1 MAKIRV
7 HELAKELDVQNKD
20 ILSFLQGKGVEAKAA
35 QSSVDEDAARLV
47 RKAFGGGAP
56 SGDAKAAAP
65 SKREPEKEPLRK
77 PGAEAKA
84 KEPSRKPEGEA
95 RESPGQPSSGRGP
108 GGPEAGRE
116 GTEKKTI
123 KPEMKSEIKSEIKSD
138 KKELEKK
145 ELEKKVTG
153 KEEAVKQETVK
164 QAKNA
169 ADTPKKKLIIVSNP
183 QYSEMKEQRS
193 GQGGN
198 GRRQGGQ
205 GNQGGQ
211 NSQNNQNRR
220 QGGQGN
226 QNGQNRSQ
234 GGQNRSQGGQN
245 RGQGGRGRTQ
255 ASAPVRQ
262 PIRPLTPPSPT
273 PAVQMVPPKPQTKA
287 PRPEPAEN
295 RQTQAVR
302 EAEQQVKKTEAARA
316 EMPANDRPQGDRV
329 QNDRPAND
337 RAQNDRPRNDRPQG
351 DRPREERGDRPR
363 DDRYQGDR
371 PRNDRPREDRGDR
384 SRNDRPQGDR
394 PRNDRYQGGGQDRPA
409 RDGRYQGGRGQ
420 DGRDGRGQGGY
431 QGGRGQDGRDGRG
444 QGSYQ
449 GGSGRTG
456 QYQSRGGDGQNART
470 QGDRQNGYQRGG
482 RPGMGGAPGE
492 RRGPGGGPGGSR
504 GFNGAPRDGR
514 GNGGP
519 GGGFRDNK
527 PGKGFGGE
535 SPAKDMEKKR
545 EEEKRRASS
554 QEKGKRSRKDHIYEE
569 DEALKNKPGRF
580 IRPEKKKEDAA
591 EEVIKVI
598 TLPETITIK
607 EFAEKMKVQPSAIV
621 KKLFLEGKIVT
632 VNQEISYEDAENIA
646 MEHDILCE
654 KEVKVDV
661 IEELLKEGEED
672 EASLVERP
680 PVICVMGH
688 VDHGKTSLLDTIR
701 KTNVTDREAGGI
713 TQHIGAYTV
722 NVSGRKITFL
732 DTPGHEAFTAMRMR
746 GANSTDIAIL
756 VVAADDGVMP
766 QTIEAI
772 SHAKAAGTE
781 IVVAV
786 NKIDKPSANIERVK
800 QELTEYELIATD
812 WGGNTEFV
820 PVSAKSGQGIEE
832 LLETILLTADIME
845 LKANPNR
852 RARGLVIEAELDKGR
867 GPVATVLVQK
877 GTLHVGDFI
886 SAGACYGKV
895 RAMIDD
901 KGRRVKEATPSMP
914 VEILGL
920 SDVPTAGEVFLA
932 HENDKT
938 AKSYAETY
946 LAQNKEKMLEETKSK
961 MSLDDL
967 FSQIKE
973 GNLKELNLI
982 VKADVQGS
990 VEAVKQSLV
999 KLSNEEVVVKCIHGG
1014 VGAVNESDVTLASA
1028 SNAIIIGFNVRPDT
1042 TAKATAERE
1051 GVDMRLY
1058 KVIYQAIEDVEAAMK
1073 GMLDPVFEE
1082 KVLGHAEIRQIF
1094 KASQIGNIAGSYVLD
1109 GVFQRGCKIRITRE
1123 GSQIY
1128 EGALASLKR
1137 FKDDVKEV
1145 KEGFECGLV
1154 FEGFDQIQEMDMV
1167 EAYVMVEV
1175 PR

>member
-123 KPEMKSEIKSEIKSD
+123 KPEMKSEIKSD

-302 EAEQQVKKTEAARA
+302 EAEQQVKKTEVARA

-351 DRPREERGDRPR
+351 DRPREDRGDRPR

-554 QEKGKRSRKDHIYEE
+554 QEKSKRSKKDHIYEE
-569 DEALKNKPGRF
+569 DEAVKNRPGRF
-580 IRPEKKKEDAA
+580 IRPEKKKEEAA

-598 TLPETITIK
+598 VLPERITIK
-607 EFAEKMKVQPSAIV
+607 DLADKMKLPPAMLV

-973 GNLKELNLI
+973 GSLKELNLI